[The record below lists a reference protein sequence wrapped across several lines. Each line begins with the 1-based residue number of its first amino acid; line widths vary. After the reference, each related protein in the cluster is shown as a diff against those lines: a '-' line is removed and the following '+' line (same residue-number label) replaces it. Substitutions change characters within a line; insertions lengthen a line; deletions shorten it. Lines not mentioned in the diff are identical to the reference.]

1 MDGWAISSC
10 SMVRSISVSSGSWSD
25 EAASSTSS
33 CGRGGRRT
41 SARLERGGE
50 AVAFCCW
57 VDGFGFAREK
67 RGVGANCDAEGGRF
81 GRDEY
86 CGVMLAAGAGVGS

>member
-1 MDGWAISSC
+1 
-10 SMVRSISVSSGSWSD
+10 MVRSISIFSASESD

-41 SARLERGGE
+41 CARLERGGE
-50 AVAFCCW
+50 VAAFGCW
-57 VDGFGFAREK
+57 VEGFGFAREK

-81 GRDEY
+81 GRDVY
-86 CGVMLAAGAGVGS
+86 CGVVMAAGACGCS